1 MTAEVPRSAERAAV
15 AVGMPRVDLAVV
27 GGGIAGLTAA
37 WAAHRRGWSVC
48 VLEAADTAGGKMRSE
63 RRDGHL
69 IEWGPN
75 SFLGSAALLW
85 RLIDELGLEDSVVQ
99 SLPPGDRYVFHGGRA
114 RRLPKGPK
122 ALMTGDFMSA
132 AGKLRLLAEP
142 FAAGAANPD
151 ESVFEFARRRLGLEA
166 ARYLVAPFV
175 SGVYAGDAERL
186 GARDAFPQLWQWE
199 HDAGSVTLGAL
210 VDGSGK
216 PRPEGKRRGM
226 FSFRDGMGTLPR
238 ALVDGL
244 PAGSV
249 RTGATLQ
256 TLTPSEGGTITLMWG
271 EGGEVRRLQARRVV
285 LAQPPQ
291 ATARMLPAPLSQAVQ
306 ALTEVEMCRV
316 AVVHFGGPAR
326 DGPMP
331 EGFGVLM
338 APGEGPRPLG
348 ILMPSSVFPERTA
361 PGRWLHS
368 AFFGGSRDGQAVD
381 LDDAKLLDLAR
392 EAQHQAFGHLA
403 PDRPLDCDFH
413 TVLRWQQ
420 AIPQYRPGH
429 RDAMQAAMQAV
440 ETGMPGVTLAGN
452 YLAGVSVNDAA
463 RSGWDAVER
472 LAQQGA

>member
-1 MTAEVPRSAERAAV
+1 MAAEVAV
-15 AVGMPRVDLAVV
+15 PSVDLAVV

-37 WAAHRRGWSVC
+37 WAAHQQGWSVC
-48 VLEAADTAGGKMRSE
+48 VLEAADVAGGKIRSE
-63 RRDGHL
+63 RRDDHL
-69 IEWGPN
+69 LEWGPN
-75 SFLGSAALLW
+75 SFLGSASLLW
-85 RLIDELGLEDSVVQ
+85 RLIDDLGLQQAVVA
-99 SLPPGDRYVFHGGRA
+99 SLPPGDRYVFRGGRA

-122 ALMTGDFMSA
+122 SLLTGDFLSA

-142 FAAGAANPD
+142 FAAGAAGAD
-151 ESVFEFARRRLGLEA
+151 DTVFEFARRRLGLEA

-199 HDAGSVTLGAL
+199 HDAGSITLGAL
-210 VDGSGK
+210 VDGSST
-216 PRPEGKRRGM
+216 PRTAGQRRGM
-226 FSFRDGMGTLPR
+226 FSFRDGMATLPR
-238 ALVDGL
+238 ALVAGL

-256 TLTPSEGGTITLMWG
+256 ALAPRENGTTTLTWNEAGVGH
-271 EGGEVRRLQARRVV
+271 RLQARRVV
-285 LAQPPQ
+285 LAQPPHASAQ
-291 ATARMLPAPLSQAVQ
+291 VLPAPLGQAVQ

-326 DGPMP
+326 EGPMP

-338 APGEGPRPLG
+338 PPGEGPRPLG
-348 ILMPSSVFPERTA
+348 ILMPSSVFPHRA
-361 PGRWLHS
+361 GPGRWLHS

-381 LDDAKLLDLAR
+381 LDDATLVGLAR
-392 EAQHQAFGHLA
+392 EAQQQSFGHLA

-413 TVLRWQQ
+413 FVVRWQQ

-429 RDAMQAAMQAV
+429 RDAMQAALRAV

-452 YLAGVSVNDAA
+452 YLAGVSINDAA

-472 LAQQGA
+472 LVQQGVS